1 MVLRYKANNQKALQP
16 HQQLELRVKLTHDF
30 YQPRL
35 PQYDQIPVSFKII
48 TFLASA
54 AAAILA
60 RSNKIAIG
68 VMIVASSS
76 SLESFQQHE

>member
-1 MVLRYKANNQKALQP
+1 VALGYKANHQKDLQP
-16 HQQLELRVKLTHDF
+16 HQQLELHVKLTHDF